1 MQKKIKKIFFN
12 LEIIAFEVAA
22 LNTRFY
28 WERKLSAGINMST
41 NNLKIWDTTKRE
53 FLELISFH
61 SDWKK

>member
-1 MQKKIKKIFFN
+1 MQKKIKKIFFD

-28 WERKLSAGINMST
+28 WEGKLSAGINMST